1 MSALWRGWLMTGTDT
16 GVGKTVAACAL
27 LHALRARGVHAS
39 GMKPVASGCTDEGQG
54 LRNADALALQA
65 ASDPRPAYAD
75 VNPFA
80 LPEPTAPQIAA
91 RLAGVEIALAP
102 VVTAFERIAR
112 AADCVVVEGVGGW
125 LAPPGDGIEHADLAR
140 ALRLPVVLVVGLRLG
155 CLSHARLSARA
166 IEHDGCELAGWIG
179 TDVDPQFAHRDAY
192 LELLHGALPAPCWGV
207 LPHAPTPDP
216 AKLAQALTLPRL

>member
-1 MSALWRGWLMTGTDT
+1 MSTTPRGWLVTGTDT

-27 LHALRARGVHAS
+27 LHALRARGLRAS
-39 GMKPVASGCTDEGQG
+39 GMKPVASGCTDEGDG

-91 RLAGVEIALAP
+91 RLAGVQIALP
-102 VVTAFERIAR
+102 PIVTAFERIAR
-112 AADCVVVEGVGGW
+112 SADCVVVEGVGGW
-125 LAPPGDGIEHADLAR
+125 LAPPGDGIEHADLAH

-166 IEHDGCELAGWIG
+166 IAQDGCELAGWIG
-179 TDVDPQFAHRDAY
+179 TGVDPEFAHRDAY
-192 LELLHGALPAPCWGV
+192 LHLLRDALPAPYGGV

-216 AKLAQALTLPRL
+216 AKLAQALTLPPL